1 MAANHVYPIPN
12 APNYS
17 QQYLP
22 RGSIPNGMRY
32 SYPPGTSPSAY
43 PNVPQPYNPNQPP
56 PPMRAPYYPQANYMQ
71 PTMRFPSAGVHGTFS
86 TYPARLKQSD
96 NNALLLPISYMGPR
110 KPKFAGGS
118 DDDFDDFDDEEY
130 GTPSSGTRTRSQAQ
144 QQAGGQAMQAT
155 GSGGTPV
162 NTELRK
168 IPRKRNLIHST
179 DEDLRRSSDVDE
191 VLVPIRLD
199 LDLDDIKLRDV
210 FMWNMNE
217 QFLTPEKFGE
227 ILCEDLELPIYKY
240 APRIAESI
248 RAQVQDFESIHEVE
262 IPDDGMR
269 VVINLD
275 LQIGRVNLRDRFE
288 WDLADNTAGAPEVFS
303 RQLASDL
310 GIGGEFV
317 AIIAHAIREQLYR
330 HKKQLVD
337 EYGFEGEIMD
347 TLPTGFRNMDEAEG
361 WAPQMD
367 ILSNEELEKT
377 LIAQERSIRRMRRET
392 RFKRSRRR
400 MSPTPQRMSRYNS
413 AAGTPI

>member
-210 FMWNMNE
+210 FMWNMN
-217 QFLTPEKFGE
+217 G
-227 ILCEDLELPIYKY
+227 
-240 APRIAESI
+240 
-248 RAQVQDFESIHEVE
+248 
-262 IPDDGMR
+262 
-269 VVINLD
+269 
-275 LQIGRVNLRDRFE
+275 
-288 WDLADNTAGAPEVFS
+288 
-303 RQLASDL
+303 
-310 GIGGEFV
+310 
-317 AIIAHAIREQLYR
+317 
-330 HKKQLVD
+330 KQL
-337 EYGFEGEIMD
+337 MA
-347 TLPTGFRNMDEAEG
+347 LH
-361 WAPQMD
+361 
-367 ILSNEELEKT
+367 
-377 LIAQERSIRRMRRET
+377 
-392 RFKRSRRR
+392 
-400 MSPTPQRMSRYNS
+400 
-413 AAGTPI
+413 